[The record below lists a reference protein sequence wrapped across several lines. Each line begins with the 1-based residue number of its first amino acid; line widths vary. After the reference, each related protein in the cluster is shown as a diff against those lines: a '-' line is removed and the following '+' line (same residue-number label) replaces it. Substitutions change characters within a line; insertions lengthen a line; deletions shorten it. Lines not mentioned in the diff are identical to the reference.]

1 MTFAQPLFLLGALA
15 ALIPLIVHLFDRRRP
30 RPVQFAAISF
40 VLRSQKRTASRLKLK
55 RLILYILRTLIL
67 LAIPIALARPELRR
81 DAAAAGPV
89 KGPAATAIVLDATL
103 SMRHDD
109 GGALFATGRDRARD
123 ALKNLL
129 SEEPATFL
137 LCGRDPQPPPAPTFD
152 RGRLRGM
159 VDDAQPTYGAQD
171 LNRCLDM
178 ALRSLEESPVAS
190 KRIVVISDLTQGA
203 LKLEI
208 PAPVYKDAQGNSTRP
223 EFVLE
228 DVASGK
234 TLPNHAIVE
243 LKTQPAVHVGPRAVQ
258 FTFTVRNFSPEAVKD
273 LEASLRIGENVVAK
287 GFVDVAA
294 NGTSQKTLT
303 WKADKGGIYAGKLQL
318 TADAL
323 AEDDERP
330 FVINVPKEL
339 RALVVNGSP
348 HPTRFRDESFFVDA
362 ALTAPG
368 SPVRQSVRDVDAAF
382 KEDFTQY
389 DLIVLLNVAA
399 PAAENAAKL
408 TDFVKKGGGLF
419 IAVGDEVKVDDYN
432 ARLAALLPRTLRD
445 IKTSAQRDEP
455 DAERRAGKL
464 LNVND
469 AHAVLTPFTGKAREG
484 LMSSRF
490 YRYVLLEAAQEGS
503 NSEVLATYQDGA
515 PAIAASRVGKGR
527 VLLLTTTADR
537 DWSDFAIRTSFLPFM
552 HRAAAWLSGSLE
564 EREELRAR
572 VNDTLPLTVDPQQRV
587 SAVRSPSGVEL
598 EARAQT
604 EAGHYVVGPMVEPG
618 VHEVLDEKG
627 QPVPALAFPV
637 LLDASESDLGHYT
650 EEQLAGFFGEESVK
664 AAASPGAQQ
673 RVPFWTWLIVT
684 AALAFFVEGVLLR
697 K

>member
-1 MTFAQPLFLLGALA
+1 MSFAQPLFLLGALA

-81 DAAAAGPV
+81 DGATTGSV
-89 KGPAATAIVLDATL
+89 KGPAATAVVLDASF

-109 GGALFATGRDRARD
+109 GGALFGKAKDRARD
-123 ALKNLL
+123 ALRSLL
-129 SEEPATFL
+129 NEEPATVV

-152 RGRLRGM
+152 RGRLRGI
-159 VDDAQPTYGAQD
+159 VDDAQPTYGATD
-171 LNRCLDM
+171 LNRCMDM
-178 ALRSLEESPVAS
+178 ALRALEDSPLQS
-190 KRIVVISDLTQGA
+190 KRIIVVSDFTQSA

-208 PAPVYKDAQGNSTRP
+208 PAPVYKDAQGQSSRP

-234 TLPNHAIVE
+234 TLHNHAIVE
-243 LKTQPAVHVGPRAVQ
+243 LRIQPAVQVGPRALQ
-258 FTFTVRNFSPEAVKD
+258 FTFTVRNFSPDAVKD
-273 LEASLRIGENVVAK
+273 LEASLRIGDAVVAK
-287 GFVDVAA
+287 GFVDIAG

-303 WKADKGGIYAGKLQL
+303 WKADKGGTFNGKLTL
-318 TADAL
+318 TPDPL
-323 AEDDERP
+323 AEDDERA
-330 FVINVPKEL
+330 FVVHVPKEL
-339 RALVVNGSP
+339 KALVVNGSP

-382 KEDFTQY
+382 KEDFSQY

-399 PAAENAAKL
+399 PSTENAQKL
-408 TDFVKKGGGLF
+408 TDFVTKGGGLF
-419 IAVGDEVKVDDYN
+419 IGVGDQVKVDEYN
-432 ARLAALLPRTLRD
+432 ARLANVLPRALRD
-445 IKTSAQRDEP
+445 IKTAATREEP
-455 DAERRAGKL
+455 EAERRAARL
-464 LNVND
+464 ADIND
-469 AHAVLTPFTGKAREG
+469 VHPVLTPFTGKAREG

-490 YRYVLLEAAQEGS
+490 YRYVLLEAAPTGS
-503 NSEVLATYQDGA
+503 SSEVLATYQDGA
-515 PAIAASRVGKGR
+515 PAIAAARVGKGR

-537 DWSDFAIRTSFLPFM
+537 DWADFAIRTSFLPFM

-564 EREELRAR
+564 EREELKAR
-572 VNDTLPLTVDPQQRV
+572 VNDTLTLSTDTQQRL

-598 EARAQT
+598 EVRAQQ
-604 EAGHYVVGPMVEPG
+604 EQGKFVVGPVIEPG

-627 QPVPALAFPV
+627 AVVPQLSFPV
-637 LLDASESDLGHYT
+637 LLDVSESDLSRYS
-650 EEQLAGFFGEESVK
+650 EDALSSYFGEESVK
-664 AAASPGAQQ
+664 ASAAAGSSQ
-673 RVPFWTWLIVT
+673 RVPFWTWLIVA